1 MAPEMD
7 ELCELDAMMMDSAP
21 QRSKSRKMSSE
32 DEDLGAEASE
42 EEKEKEDE
50 PIKTAP
56 KIEAAVQPASPK
68 VAMKPAQEEVK
79 TSRLA
84 PGTAPTFQ

>member
-42 EEKEKEDE
+42 EEKEDE
-50 PIKTAP
+50 PIETAP

-68 VAMKPAQEEVK
+68 VAMKPAKEEVK